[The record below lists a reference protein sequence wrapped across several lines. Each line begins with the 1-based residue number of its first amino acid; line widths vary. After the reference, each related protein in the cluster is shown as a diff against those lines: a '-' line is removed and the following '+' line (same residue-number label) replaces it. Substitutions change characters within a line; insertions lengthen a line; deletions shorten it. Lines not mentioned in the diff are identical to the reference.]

1 MGYLQEFAA
10 KLEELLRTRGLSEA
24 QREEIIAY
32 VKEHVLQSYR
42 NGVEKGRSQEAH
54 TGAPQTTK
62 PASRKEWKPTRRTR

>member
-10 KLEELLRTRGLSEA
+10 KLEELLRTRGLTEA

-42 NGVEKGRSQEAH
+42 NGVEKGRVEN
-54 TGAPQTTK
+54 APQSNK
-62 PASRKEWKPTRRTR
+62 PAPRRAWKPTRRTR